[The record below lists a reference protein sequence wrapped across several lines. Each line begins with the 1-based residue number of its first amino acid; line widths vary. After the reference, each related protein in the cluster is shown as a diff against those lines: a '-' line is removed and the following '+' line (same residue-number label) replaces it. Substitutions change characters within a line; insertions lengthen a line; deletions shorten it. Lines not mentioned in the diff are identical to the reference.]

1 MSSNSQIRHFFKNQ
15 TILITGGSGFLGKVL
30 LEKLLRECEEIK
42 KIYVLMRFKKNKTPN
57 QRFSELFNYASFDVL
72 KSKDENFLLK
82 VFLINGDSLQPRL
95 GLSEQDANILVQEV
109 TCVIHAAAID

>member
-42 KIYVLMRFKKNKTPN
+42 KIYVLMRSKKNKTPT
-57 QRFSELFNYASFDVL
+57 QRFSELFNYAVSSCQNLNTNSSFSSAL
-72 KSKDENFLLK
+72 MS
-82 VFLINGDSLQPRL
+82 
-95 GLSEQDANILVQEV
+95 
-109 TCVIHAAAID
+109 